1 MVMSPKEIGLFQAK
15 THLSELVDEVERG
28 QVIYL
33 TRRGRRVA
41 ELRPV
46 TSARQP
52 LTRGSAK
59 NRRYRMAPDF
69 DATPADFADHT

>member
-1 MVMSPKEIGLFQAK
+1 MKPKEIGLFQAK
-15 THLSELVDEVERG
+15 THLSELLDEVERG

-46 TSARQP
+46 TPHKRP
-52 LTRGSAK
+52 LERGSAK
-59 NRRYRMAPDF
+59 NVRYRIAPDF
-69 DATPADFADHT
+69 DETPADFADYT

>member
-1 MVMSPKEIGLFQAK
+1 MNAKEVGLFEAK
-15 THLSELVDEVERG
+15 THLSELLDEVEHG

-33 TRRGRRVA
+33 TRRGKRIA

-46 TSARQP
+46 TPAKLP

-59 NRRYRMAPDF
+59 NPGYRMAPDF
-69 DATPADFADHT
+69 DEIPADFADYT

>member
-1 MVMSPKEIGLFQAK
+1 VFQAK
-15 THLSELVDEVERG
+15 THLSELLDEVERG

-41 ELRPV
+41 ELRPI
-46 TSARQP
+46 TPAKLP

-59 NRRYRMAPDF
+59 SPGYRMAPDF
-69 DATPADFADHT
+69 DATPADFDDYS

>member
-1 MVMSPKEIGLFQAK
+1 MSVKEFGLFHVK

-28 QVIYL
+28 QIIYV

-46 TSARQP
+46 ASAKLP
-52 LTRGSAK
+52 LVRGSAR
-59 NRRYRMAPDF
+59 NDRYRMAPDF
-69 DATPADFADHT
+69 DETPPDFGDYA

>member
-1 MVMSPKEIGLFQAK
+1 MSPKEVGIFHMK
-15 THLSELVDEVERG
+15 THLSELLEEVERG

-33 TRRGRRVA
+33 TRRGQRIA

-46 TSARQP
+46 TPNKLP

-59 NRRYRMAPDF
+59 NERYRMAPDF
-69 DATPADFADHT
+69 DATPQDFAEYE